1 MDDETLIGAGK
12 ADFTRIYDRP
22 DPRAYYATLA
32 PLDYRIPELARP
44 VVDAAVD
51 AAKPSTVLD
60 VCCSYG
66 INAMLLRHEI
76 GFAAFA
82 ERCVDAAG
90 LSPEAVIEADQRF
103 FSSRRSRRPD
113 LRMVGLDAAQPAID
127 YAVTTGLMA
136 DGWAEN
142 LEEADPTPA
151 LTAGLRDVEMIIST
165 GGVGYVG
172 RPTFE
177 RLVEAAA
184 KPDEMWAL
192 VFVLRVFDY
201 SDIAAVFDDH
211 GLITERLD
219 GVTFRQRR
227 FADRAEYE
235 VANHDVALRGLDPAG
250 KEAAG
255 WYHADCFVTRP
266 AAEAARTSLADLL
279 AGSLPDVS

>member
-1 MDDETLIGAGK
+1 MDDRTLIGAAK
-12 ADFTRIYDRP
+12 ADFTQIYDRP
-22 DPRAYYATLA
+22 DPRAYYATLG
-32 PLDYRIPELARP
+32 PLDYRIPELAQP
-44 VVDAAVD
+44 VIDAVF
-51 AAKPSTVLD
+51 AASNPHTILD

-76 GFAAFA
+76 GFAGFA
-82 ERCVDAAG
+82 ERCVAAAG
-90 LSPEAVIEADQRF
+90 LSPTSVIEADQRF
-103 FSSRRSRRPD
+103 FSSHRRRRPD
-113 LRMVGLDAAQPAID
+113 LRIVGLDAAQPAID

-177 RLVEAAA
+177 RLVGAAA
-184 KPDEMWAL
+184 KPDQMWAL

-235 VANHDVALRGLDPAG
+235 AANHDVALRGLDPAG
-250 KEAAG
+250 KEADG

-279 AGSLPDVS
+279 AGSLPDIS